1 MPTIFSKILNGE
13 IPSYRIAE
21 DEDHFAFLDI
31 RPLQKGHTLVIP
43 KKEIDYI
50 FDLDDSALSS
60 LMLFSKRIAK
70 ALALSITCKRV
81 GVAVIGLEV
90 PHVHIHLVPLQTV
103 GDINFTRPPVDV
115 TSDEM
120 ASIASRIQ
128 SNFV

>member
-1 MPTIFSKILNGE
+1 MASIFSKILKGE

-21 DEDHFAFLDI
+21 DCNHFAFLDI

-43 KKEIDYI
+43 KLEIDYI
-50 FDLDDSALSS
+50 FDLEDTALSG
-60 LMLFSKRIAK
+60 LMVFAKKVAK
-70 ALALSITCKRV
+70 AIEVSVPCKRV

-103 GDINFTRPPVDV
+103 GDINFTRPPVEV
-115 TSDEM
+115 SSDEM
-120 ASIASRIQ
+120 ERMAHTIQ